1 MKRLSRA
8 VSGLLAVLLL
18 AFSLTACAA
27 SRPVYASPRAG
38 KVVATVGDVK
48 ILYEELYF
56 ITMNYIEELKLSFG
70 EDALLNEEH
79 RLALESFVW
88 SSLYSREAALIS
100 LGYEYGID
108 VYKGDIAD
116 SVQSEM
122 DNAME
127 KTYENDRGAYID
139 SLAAMHMTDHYARK
153 YFGVEHYLA
162 NAIVLEMLY
171 RGELMTDDAAIR
183 EAIYGEAFVRTVHVF
198 IDTSSAAYTPEQHL
212 AHANEVRAE
221 IAAAQTDAARHE
233 AMCRAIGGKY
243 NNDFNDPLGNGY
255 YFTRGEMD
263 EAYENAAF
271 ALAEYQVSDVVKTD
285 EGYYIIMRLP
295 KVASYIEENFE
306 ALKGQS
312 YFVMLNQRVEE
323 KLSTMTLA
331 KTKFGEGL
339 DLTALPPIDP
349 NGGTTV
355 IVISSIAAGLLLGG
369 AFALGFVKF
378 YRRRHAK
385 S

>member
-1 MKRLSRA
+1 MKRLLRT
-8 VSGLLAVLLL
+8 VSALLAVLLL
-18 AFSLTACAA
+18 VFSLTACAA
-27 SRPVYASPRAG
+27 SRPVYASPRAR
-38 KVVATVGDVK
+38 KVVATVGDVE

-56 ITMNYIEELKLSFG
+56 ITMNYIDELKLSFG

-88 SSLYSREAALIS
+88 SSLHSREAALIS
-100 LGYEYGID
+100 LGREYGID

-116 SVQSEM
+116 SVQALM

-127 KTYENDRGAYID
+127 KTHKNDRGAYID

-153 YFGVEHYLA
+153 YFGVENYLA

-171 RGELMTDDAAIR
+171 RGELVTDDAAIR
-183 EAIYGEAFVRTVHVF
+183 EAIYGDAFVRTVHVF
-198 IDTSSAAYTPEQHL
+198 IDTSSTAYTAEQHQ
-212 AHANEVRAE
+212 AHANEVRAR
-221 IAAAQTDAARHE
+221 IAAAQTDDARYLVMRE
-233 AMCRAIGGKY
+233 EIGGKY

-263 EAYENAAF
+263 EAYESAAF

-295 KVASYIEENFE
+295 KLSSYIEENFE

-312 YFVMLNQRVEE
+312 YFVTLNQRVDKKFSE
-323 KLSTMTLA
+323 MTFT
-331 KTKFGEGL
+331 KTRFGEGL

-355 IVISSIAAGLLLGG
+355 IVISSVAATLLLGG